1 MDAKYTVQLNQLT
14 QHTEQERMKRNYMYT
29 KTQEDNATSILMM
42 IWRLNMKVLM
52 KIMITEMWTLDN
64 TAQYYWVK
72 NRINL
77 E

>member
-1 MDAKYTVQLNQLT
+1 
-14 QHTEQERMKRNYMYT
+14 
-29 KTQEDNATSILMM
+29 
-42 IWRLNMKVLM
+42 MKVLM
-52 KIMITEMWTLDN
+52 KIMITEMWTLDY